1 LEEPGGRR
9 MRMVDI
15 IKKKRDGGILSRE
28 EIAFFVENYTKGE
41 IPDYQASALL
51 MAIYFRGMTSDE
63 TVALTEYMMKS
74 GEVLDLTDIPG
85 PKVDKH
91 STGGVGDKIS
101 LPLAPIVAS
110 LGVFVPMIS
119 GRALGHTGGTLDKL
133 ESIKGLTTAI
143 SPEKF
148 KKQLLDIGVVMAG
161 QTENLCPADKK
172 LYALRDVTATV
183 ESIPLISASIM
194 SKKLAEGID
203 GLVLDVKTGN
213 GAFMAKYED
222 AKKLAQTMVEIGKG
236 MGKKVKAFI
245 TNMNQPLGYKIGNA
259 LEVEETIEILK
270 GKGPEDVR
278 ELTYT
283 LAAEMLIIAG
293 KENSKEEALKKVDEA
308 VKSGKALKKWEELVE
323 YQGGDLDYMYSEEFT
338 RTNYSFE
345 LKANS
350 DGYLYSYNTYEV
362 GVAVSILGAGR
373 NTKDDK
379 IDHKVGIILHKKVGD
394 EIKSGETVM
403 EIKYNDVN
411 KFNQALQ
418 LLKNCYIVKSVKP
431 AKEPL
436 VFEGVE

>member
-1 LEEPGGRR
+1 
-9 MRMVDI
+9 
-15 IKKKRDGGILSRE
+15 
-28 EIAFFVENYTKGE
+28 
-41 IPDYQASALL
+41 
-51 MAIYFRGMTSDE
+51 
-63 TVALTEYMMKS
+63 MMKS

-293 KENSKEEALKKVDEA
+293 KEISREEALKKVDEV
-308 VKSGKALKKWEELVE
+308 VKSGKALKKWEELVK

-338 RTNYSFE
+338 KTNYSFE

-362 GVAVSILGAGR
+362 GVAVSILGAGEAQR
-373 NTKDDK
+373 TTKS
-379 IDHKVGIILHKKVGD
+379 I
-394 EIKSGETVM
+394 TR
-403 EIKYNDVN
+403 
-411 KFNQALQ
+411 
-418 LLKNCYIVKSVKP
+418 
-431 AKEPL
+431 L
-436 VFEGVE
+436 V

>member
-1 LEEPGGRR
+1 
-9 MRMVDI
+9 MVDI

-293 KENSKEEALKKVDEA
+293 KESTREEALKKVDEA

-323 YQGGDLDYMYSEEFT
+323 YQGGNLDYMYSDEFT

-350 DGYLYSYNTYEV
+350 DGYLYSYNTYEI

-373 NTKDDK
+373 STKDDK

-394 EIKSGETVM
+394 EVKSGETIM
-403 EIKYNDVN
+403 EIKYNDIN
-411 KFNQALQ
+411 KFNQALK
-418 LLKNCYIVKSVKP
+418 LLKNCYIVKSEKP
-431 AKEPL
+431 AIEPL

>member
-1 LEEPGGRR
+1 

-110 LGVFVPMIS
+110 LGVYVPMIS

-293 KENSKEEALKKVDEA
+293 KESSREEALKKVDEV

-373 NTKDDK
+373 STKDDE

-418 LLKNCYIVKSVKP
+418 LLKNCYIVKSEKP

>member
-1 LEEPGGRR
+1 

-28 EIAFFVENYTKGE
+28 EIAFFVENCTKGE

-63 TVALTEYMMKS
+63 TVTLTEYMMKS

-293 KENSKEEALKKVDEA
+293 KESSREEALKKVDEA

-323 YQGGDLDYMYSEEFT
+323 YQGGDLDYMYSDEFT
-338 RTNYSFE
+338 RTNYTFE

-373 NTKDDK
+373 STKDDK

-394 EIKSGETVM
+394 EVKSGETVM
-403 EIKYNDVN
+403 EIKYNDIN

-418 LLKNCYIVKSVKP
+418 LLKNCYIVKSEKP

>member
-1 LEEPGGRR
+1 

-28 EIAFFVENYTKGE
+28 EIAFFVEDYTKGE

-293 KENSKEEALKKVDEA
+293 KEISREEALKKVDEV
-308 VKSGKALKKWEELVE
+308 VKSGKALKKWEELVK

-338 RTNYSFE
+338 KTNYSFE

-373 NTKDDK
+373 STKDDK

-394 EIKSGETVM
+394 EVKSGETVM

-418 LLKNCYIVKSVKP
+418 LFKNCYIVKSEKP

>member
-1 LEEPGGRR
+1 

-213 GAFMAKYED
+213 GAFMAKYGD

-293 KENSKEEALKKVDEA
+293 KESSREEALKKVDEV
-308 VKSGKALKKWEELVE
+308 VKSGKALKKWEELVK

-373 NTKDDK
+373 STKDDK

-394 EIKSGETVM
+394 EVKSGETVM

-418 LLKNCYIVKSVKP
+418 ILKNSYVIKSEKP

>member
-1 LEEPGGRR
+1 

-110 LGVFVPMIS
+110 LGVYVPMIS

-293 KENSKEEALKKVDEA
+293 KESSREEALKKVDEA

-323 YQGGDLDYMYSEEFT
+323 NQGGDLDYMYSEEFT

-373 NTKDDK
+373 STKDDE

-418 LLKNCYIVKSVKP
+418 ILKNSYIVKSEKP

>member
-194 SKKLAEGID
+194 SKKLAEGIE

-293 KENSKEEALKKVDEA
+293 KESSREEALKKVDEA
-308 VKSGKALKKWEELVE
+308 VKSGKALKKWEELVK

-373 NTKDDK
+373 STKDDK

-394 EIKSGETVM
+394 EVKSGETVM

-418 LLKNCYIVKSVKP
+418 ILKNSYIVKSEKP

>member
-1 LEEPGGRR
+1 

-63 TVALTEYMMKS
+63 TVTLTEYMMKS

-293 KENSKEEALKKVDEA
+293 KESSREEALKKVDEA

-323 YQGGDLDYMYSEEFT
+323 YQGGDLDYMYSDEFT

-373 NTKDDK
+373 STKDDK

-394 EIKSGETVM
+394 KVKSGETVM
-403 EIKYNDVN
+403 EIKYNDIN

-418 LLKNCYIVKSVKP
+418 LLKNCYIVKSEKP

>member
-1 LEEPGGRR
+1 

-110 LGVFVPMIS
+110 LGIFVPMIS

-293 KENSKEEALKKVDEA
+293 KEISREEALKKVDEA
-308 VKSGKALKKWEELVE
+308 VKSGKALKKWEELVK

-373 NTKDDK
+373 STKDDE

-394 EIKSGETVM
+394 EVKSGETVM

-418 LLKNCYIVKSVKP
+418 LLKNCYIVKSEKP

>member
-1 LEEPGGRR
+1 
-9 MRMVDI
+9 MVDI

-110 LGVFVPMIS
+110 LGIFVPMIS

-293 KENSKEEALKKVDEA
+293 KEISREEALKKVDEA
-308 VKSGKALKKWEELVE
+308 VKSGKALKKWEELVK

-373 NTKDDK
+373 STKDDE

-394 EIKSGETVM
+394 EVKSGETVM

-418 LLKNCYIVKSVKP
+418 LLKNCYIVKSEKP

>member
-1 LEEPGGRR
+1 LEESGGRR

-63 TVALTEYMMKS
+63 TVTLTEYMMKS

-293 KENSKEEALKKVDEA
+293 KESSREEALKKVDEA

-323 YQGGDLDYMYSEEFT
+323 YQGGNLDYMYSDEFT

-350 DGYLYSYNTYEV
+350 DGYLYSYNTYEI

-373 NTKDDK
+373 STKDDK

-394 EIKSGETVM
+394 EVKSGETVM
-403 EIKYNDVN
+403 EIKYNDIN

-418 LLKNCYIVKSVKP
+418 LLKNCYIVKSEKP

>member
-1 LEEPGGRR
+1 

-183 ESIPLISASIM
+183 ESVPLISASIM

-293 KENSKEEALKKVDEA
+293 KESSKEEALKKVDEA

-345 LKANS
+345 LKVNS

-373 NTKDDK
+373 STKDDK

-394 EIKSGETVM
+394 EVKSGETVM
-403 EIKYNDVN
+403 EIKYNDIN

-418 LLKNCYIVKSVKP
+418 LLKNCYIVKSEKP

>member
-1 LEEPGGRR
+1 

-293 KENSKEEALKKVDEA
+293 KESSREEALKKVDEA

-362 GVAVSILGAGR
+362 GVAVSLLGAGR
-373 NTKDDK
+373 STKDDE

-418 LLKNCYIVKSVKP
+418 LLKNCYIVKSEKP

>member
-1 LEEPGGRR
+1 

-110 LGVFVPMIS
+110 LGVYVPMIS

-293 KENSKEEALKKVDEA
+293 KESSREEALKKVDEA

-323 YQGGDLDYMYSEEFT
+323 NQGGDLDYMYSEEFT

-373 NTKDDK
+373 STKDDE

-394 EIKSGETVM
+394 EVKSGETVM

-418 LLKNCYIVKSVKP
+418 LLKNCYIVKSEKP